1 MVNSSQ
7 TQPNKLI
14 VSKTSTTP
22 NNYWD
27 GIRAGLENKKI
38 MLSKSDIIAHGT
50 TIGLNT
56 LLQKAG
62 SKVGLITTIGFKDAY
77 EIGRGARPDSY
88 NLFYSPPKPLVSRQF
103 RLEVFER
110 INAQGRIIH
119 SLNDLDVKKAVN
131 YFLKN
136 NIYNIAVCFL
146 HSYLNPIHEIKA
158 EKSINEINKNL
169 QLYIMFLFFI

>member
-1 MVNSSQ
+1 MSFRIGIDIGGTFNDFVILDQNN
-7 TQPNKLI
+7 NKLI

-27 GIRAGLENKKI
+27 GIRAGLESKKI

-110 INAQGRIIH
+110 IM
-119 SLNDLDVKKAVN
+119 
-131 YFLKN
+131 LK
-136 NIYNIAVCFL
+136 
-146 HSYLNPIHEIKA
+146 EG
-158 EKSINEINKNL
+158 
-169 QLYIMFLFFI
+169 